1 MRAALE
7 GCGEFLSHIGALD
20 SANAIAEILHKTG
33 VELSDTSSFR
43 WRALFAAIRKELD
56 AEPMDIVFLYER
68 MLQLDVMM
76 LRGLSHALFGSPLFL
91 HLLVERLAVAFEGLD
106 AELFKL
112 ESDELCHAEGIYE
125 TCVVLR
131 DKIEESQSDSELATF
146 LETFKRIF
154 EQDEPKDYWDAFYE
168 HYHLN
173 ISAFRRDMKRALS
186 MIESIALGPTK
197 LELAFPTKAAD
208 SQKKVVPRALLEKK
222 FGGTRREWQK
232 LSQITTITGCG
243 FNHVTDNEQAQQEQ
257 EEEEETQILAN
268 TVNGETTES
277 AHSDVSN
284 EALSPEQ
291 PVSSRPP
298 RAAEVARGTCQEGRR
313 AALRTRVRGEQC
325 GTTKPRS
332 ISRLPGRRKRV
343 RWSAEEEAALIEGY
357 RLYANYSNVWMLIKS
372 KFPVVLQNRSN
383 VDLKDKYRNLLRYG
397 LTNTSH
403 GNDNARVTD
412 NVATDDDTD
421 AVAYEK
427 EHE

>member
-154 EQDEPKDYWDAFYE
+154 EQDEP
-168 HYHLN
+168 
-173 ISAFRRDMKRALS
+173 KRALS